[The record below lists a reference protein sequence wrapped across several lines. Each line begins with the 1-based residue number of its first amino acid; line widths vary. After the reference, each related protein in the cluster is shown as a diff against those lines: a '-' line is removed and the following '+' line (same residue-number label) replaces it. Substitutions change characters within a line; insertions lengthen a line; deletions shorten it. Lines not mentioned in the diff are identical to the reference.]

1 MWPPLYPQPPPPTLN
16 EGDDQGLPG
25 EVLTLL
31 LQENYFHG
39 VGEGQ
44 LLLVIYQTREVALLR
59 ESLWNLEIG
68 CAEDYDLLQEN
79 IEDVS
84 GLRINTCF

>member
-1 MWPPLYPQPPPPTLN
+1 MWPLLYPQPPPPTLN
-16 EGDDQGLPG
+16 EGDGQGLPG

-44 LLLVIYQTREVALLR
+44 LLLVLYQTREVALLR
-59 ESLWNLEIG
+59 ESLWNQVTGTAKIWTAG
-68 CAEDYDLLQEN
+68 
-79 IEDVS
+79 I
-84 GLRINTCF
+84 

>member
-1 MWPPLYPQPPPPTLN
+1 MWPLLYTQPPPPTLN
-16 EGDDQGLPG
+16 EGDDRGLPG

-44 LLLVIYQTREVALLR
+44 LLYQTREVALLR
-59 ESLWNLEIG
+59 ESLWNQVTGPAKIWTAG
-68 CAEDYDLLQEN
+68 
-79 IEDVS
+79 I
-84 GLRINTCF
+84 

>member
-1 MWPPLYPQPPPPTLN
+1 MWSLLNTQPPPPTLN
-16 EGDDQGLPG
+16 DRGLPG

-44 LLLVIYQTREVALLR
+44 LPLVLYQTREVALLR
-59 ESLWNLEIG
+59 ESLWNHVTGPAKIWT
-68 CAEDYDLLQEN
+68 AD
-79 IEDVS
+79 I
-84 GLRINTCF
+84 